1 MADTVLAARKRRLGG
16 EARLAYALLFP
27 AVLLMVIFMVYPII
41 YVFIISLFKTDKLAR
56 IKNFAG
62 LGIYASLLSSKD
74 TWVVIGRS
82 LLWTFTS
89 VATKTL
95 FGVIIALVLNVKYR
109 GRKIARLL
117 FIIPWASSIPIS
129 VMLWRW
135 VLHNE
140 FGLLNHTLRI
150 TGIMQNPPVW
160 LGQSMTAFL
169 SCLWVD
175 IWIGIPFM
183 ALVFLA
189 AMQAVPQT
197 LYEAA
202 EIDGASKAAQFRYV
216 TLPGIA
222 AILLIA
228 TLLSSLWTFND
239 FNTIY
244 ILTNGGPAGSTN
256 ILITYVYQNS
266 FEWLKWQKASAL
278 SVFTFIILSTVSV
291 LYSRIYFKKE
301 EM

>member
-1 MADTVLAARKRRLGG
+1 MGEAVITTRRKGLGG
-16 EARLAYALLFP
+16 EATLAYVLLLP
-27 AVLLMVIFMVYPII
+27 AVLLMIIFMVYPIF
-41 YVFIISLFKTDKLAR
+41 YVFVISLFKTDKLSR
-56 IKNFAG
+56 IKDFAG
-62 LGIYASLLSSKD
+62 FSIYVKLLSSKD
-74 TWVVIGRS
+74 TWTVIGRS
-82 LLWTFTS
+82 ILWTITS

-95 FGVIIALVLNVKYR
+95 FGVVIALLLNVRYT

-140 FGLLNHTLRI
+140 FGLLNHTLKI
-150 TGIMQNPPVW
+150 TGIMSNPPVW
-160 LGQSMTAFL
+160 LGQGGTAFI

-202 EIDGASKAAQFRYV
+202 EIDGASKTQKFRYV
-216 TLPGIA
+216 TLPGIS

-244 ILTNGGPAGSTN
+244 ILTNGGPAGATN

-278 SVFTFIILSTVSV
+278 SVFTFLILSTVSV
-291 LYSRIYFKKE
+291 IYSRIYFKKE

>member
-1 MADTVLAARKRRLGG
+1 MSDSVLMVRRKGLGG
-16 EARLAYALLFP
+16 EATLAYALLAP
-27 AVLLMVIFMVYPII
+27 AVLLMIIFMVYPIL
-41 YVFIISLFKTDKLAR
+41 YVFVISLFNTDKLSR
-56 IKNFAG
+56 IKDFAG
-62 LGIYASLLSSKD
+62 FSIYAKLLSSKD
-74 TWVVIGRS
+74 IWIVIGRS
-82 LLWTFTS
+82 LLWT
-89 VATKTL
+89 VIAVLAKTL
-95 FGVIIALVLNVKYR
+95 FGIAIALLLNVKYK

-135 VLHNE
+135 VLHSE
-140 FGLLNHTLRI
+140 FGLLNHTLKI
-150 TGIMQNPPVW
+150 TGLMSNPPVW
-160 LGQSMTAFL
+160 LGQGGTAFIA
-169 SCLWVD
+169 CLWVD

-189 AMQAVPQT
+189 AMQAVPRT

-202 EIDGASKAAQFRYV
+202 EIDGATRFQRFRYV
-216 TLPGIA
+216 TLPGIS

-244 ILTNGGPAGSTN
+244 ILTQGGPAGATN

-278 SVFTFIILSTVSV
+278 SVFTFLILSTVSV
-291 LYSRIYFKKE
+291 IYSRIYFKKE
-301 EM
+301 DM

>member
-1 MADTVLAARKRRLGG
+1 MGDTVLTARKRGLGG
-16 EARLAYALLFP
+16 EAKLAYALLFP

-41 YVFIISLFKTDKLAR
+41 YVFILSLFKTDKLAR
-56 IKNFAG
+56 IKDFAG
-62 LGIYASLLSSKD
+62 FSIYASLLSSKD

-82 LLWTFTS
+82 LIWTFTA
-89 VATKTL
+89 VAAKTL
-95 FGVIIALVLNVKYR
+95 FGVIIALVLNVKYM

-140 FGLLNHTLRI
+140 FGLLNHTLKI
-150 TGIMQNPPVW
+150 TGLMQNPPVW
-160 LGQSMTAFL
+160 LGQSSTAFL

-175 IWIGIPFM
+175 VWIGIPFM

-291 LYSRIYFKKE
+291 IYSRVYFRRE

>member
-1 MADTVLAARKRRLGG
+1 MGDTVLAARKRRLGG

-27 AVLLMVIFMVYPII
+27 AVFLMVIFMVYPII

-160 LGQSMTAFL
+160 LGQSTTAFL

>member
-1 MADTVLAARKRRLGG
+1 MGNTRLTSRRSKWGG
-16 EARLAYALLFP
+16 EAALAYALLLP
-27 AVLLMVIFMVYPII
+27 AVLLMVMFMVYPIV
-41 YVFIISLFKTDKLAR
+41 YVFIISLFKTDKLSR
-56 IKNFAG
+56 IKEFAG
-62 LGIYASLLSSKD
+62 FGLYVKLLTSKE
-74 TWVVIGRS
+74 TWIVIGRS
-82 LLWTFTS
+82 LVWT
-89 VATKTL
+89 VAAVSAKTL
-95 FGVIIALVLNVKYR
+95 FGIVIALVLNVDYR
-109 GRKIARLL
+109 GRKLARML
-117 FIIPWASSIPIS
+117 FVIPWASSVPIS

-135 VLHNE
+135 VFHNE
-140 FGLLNHTLRI
+140 FGLLNHTLKV
-150 TGIMQNPPVW
+150 TGLMSHPPVW
-160 LGQSMTAFL
+160 LGESATAFL

-189 AMQAVPQT
+189 AMQAVSPS

-202 EIDGASKAAQFRYV
+202 EIDGATRVHKFRYI

-222 AILLIA
+222 AILLIS

-266 FEWLKWQKASAL
+266 FEWLKWQKASVL
-278 SVFTFIILSTVSV
+278 SVFTFIILSTVSLV
-291 LYSRIYFKKE
+291 YSKIYFKRE

>member
-1 MADTVLAARKRRLGG
+1 MGDSVLAVGRKRLGG
-16 EARLAYALLFP
+16 EATMAYALLAP
-27 AVLLMVIFMVYPII
+27 AVLLMVIFMVYPIF
-41 YVFIISLFKTDKLAR
+41 YVFVISLFKTDKLSR
-56 IKNFAG
+56 IQSFAG
-62 LGIYASLLSSKD
+62 FSIYAKLLSSKD

-82 LLWTFTS
+82 LLWTAAAVT
-89 VATKTL
+89 AKTL
-95 FGVIIALVLNVKYR
+95 FGIAIALLLNVKYK

-129 VMLWRW
+129 VMLWHW
-135 VLHNE
+135 VLHSE
-140 FGLLNHTLRI
+140 FGLLNHTLKI
-150 TGIMQNPPVW
+150 TGLMSNPPVW
-160 LGQSMTAFL
+160 LGQGGTAFMA
-169 SCLWVD
+169 CLWVD

-189 AMQAVPQT
+189 AMQAVPKT

-202 EIDGASKAAQFRYV
+202 EIDGATRMARFRYV
-216 TLPGIA
+216 TLPGIS

-244 ILTNGGPAGSTN
+244 ILTQGGPAGATN

-266 FEWLKWQKASAL
+266 FQWLKWQKASAL
-278 SVFTFIILSTVSV
+278 SVFTFLILSVVSV
-291 LYSRIYFKKE
+291 VYSRIYFKKE

>member
-1 MADTVLAARKRRLGG
+1 MGDAVLTTPRKGLGE
-16 EARLAYALLFP
+16 EATLAYLLLLP
-27 AVLLMVIFMVYPII
+27 AVLLMIIFMVYPIF
-41 YVFIISLFKTDKLAR
+41 YVFVISLFKTDKLSR
-56 IKNFAG
+56 IKDFAG
-62 LGIYASLLSSKD
+62 FGIYIKLLSSKD
-74 TWVVIGRS
+74 TWIVIGRS
-82 LLWTFTS
+82 ILWTVTA

-95 FGVIIALVLNVKYR
+95 FGIIIALALNVKYL

-140 FGLLNHTLRI
+140 FGLLNHTLKI
-150 TGIMQNPPVW
+150 TGIMSNPPVW
-160 LGQSMTAFL
+160 LGQAGTAFI

-202 EIDGASKAAQFRYV
+202 EIDGASMLQRFRHV
-216 TLPGIA
+216 TIPGIR

-278 SVFTFIILSTVSV
+278 SVFTFLILSTVSII
-291 LYSRIYFKKE
+291 YSRVYFRKE
-301 EM
+301 EL

>member
-1 MADTVLAARKRRLGG
+1 
-16 EARLAYALLFP
+16 
-27 AVLLMVIFMVYPII
+27 
-41 YVFIISLFKTDKLAR
+41 
-56 IKNFAG
+56 
-62 LGIYASLLSSKD
+62 
-74 TWVVIGRS
+74 
-82 LLWTFTS
+82 
-89 VATKTL
+89 
-95 FGVIIALVLNVKYR
+95 
-109 GRKIARLL
+109 
-117 FIIPWASSIPIS
+117 
-129 VMLWRW
+129 MLWRW
-135 VLHNE
+135 VFHNE
-140 FGLLNHTLRI
+140 FGLLNHTLKI
-150 TGIMQNPPVW
+150 TGIMSNPPVW
-160 LGQSMTAFL
+160 LGQELTAFL

-189 AMQAVPQT
+189 AMQAVPLT

-202 EIDGASKAAQFRYV
+202 KIDGASVMQRFRYI
-216 TLPGIA
+216 TLPGIS

-278 SVFTFIILSTVSV
+278 SVFTFLILSTISFF
-291 LYSRIYFKKE
+291 YSKIYFKKE
-301 EM
+301 EV

>member
-1 MADTVLAARKRRLGG
+1 MENAVMTTRRKGLGE
-16 EARLAYALLFP
+16 EAKLAYILLLP
-27 AVLLMVIFMVYPII
+27 AVLLMIIFMVYPIF
-41 YVFIISLFKTDKLAR
+41 YVFVISLFKTDKLSR
-56 IKNFAG
+56 IKEFAG
-62 LGIYASLLSSKD
+62 FSVYFKLLSSKD
-74 TWVVIGRS
+74 TWIVIGRS
-82 LLWTFTS
+82 ILWTVAA

-95 FGVIIALVLNVKYR
+95 FGIIIALTLNVKYL

-140 FGLLNHTLRI
+140 FGLLNYTLKI
-150 TGIMQNPPVW
+150 TGIMSNPPVW
-160 LGQSMTAFL
+160 LGQIGTAFI

-202 EIDGASKAAQFRYV
+202 EIDGATRAQKFRYV
-216 TLPGIA
+216 TLPGIS

-278 SVFTFIILSTVSV
+278 SVFTFLILSTVSV
-291 LYSRIYFKKE
+291 IYSRVYFRKE
-301 EM
+301 EA

>member
-1 MADTVLAARKRRLGG
+1 MENAVLTRKRKGLGE
-16 EARLAYALLFP
+16 EAKLAYILIFP
-27 AVLLMVIFMVYPII
+27 AVLLMIIFMVYPIF
-41 YVFIISLFKTDKLAR
+41 YVFVISLFKTDKLSR
-56 IKNFAG
+56 IKDFEG
-62 LGIYASLLSSKD
+62 LSIYIKLLSSKD
-74 TWVVIGRS
+74 TWIIIGRS
-82 LLWTFTS
+82 VLWTVTA

-95 FGVIIALVLNVKYR
+95 FGIIIALTLNVKFI
-109 GRKIARLL
+109 GRKVARLL

-140 FGLLNHTLRI
+140 FGLLNYTLKI
-150 TGIMQNPPVW
+150 TGIMSNPPVW
-160 LGQSMTAFL
+160 LGQIGTAFI

-202 EIDGASKAAQFRYV
+202 EIDGATRSQRFRFI
-216 TLPGIA
+216 TLPGIS

-278 SVFTFIILSTVSV
+278 SVFTFLILSVVSII
-291 LYSRIYFKKE
+291 YSRVYFKKE

>member
-1 MADTVLAARKRRLGG
+1 MSDAVTVLRRKRFGG
-16 EARLAYALLFP
+16 EATLAYILLAP
-27 AVLLMVIFMVYPII
+27 AVLLMIIFMVYPIF
-41 YVFIISLFKTDKLAR
+41 YVFVVSLFNTDKLAR
-56 IKNFAG
+56 IKDFDG
-62 LGIYASLLSSKD
+62 FGIYLKLLSSKD
-74 TWVVIGRS
+74 TWVIIGRS
-82 LLWTFTS
+82 VLWTVSAVTI
-89 VATKTL
+89 KTF
-95 FGVIIALVLNVKYR
+95 FGLIIALVLNVKYT
-109 GRKIARLL
+109 GNKIARLL
-117 FIIPWASSIPIS
+117 FIIPWASAIPIS
-129 VMLWRW
+129 DMIWRW
-135 VLHNE
+135 VLHSE
-140 FGLLNHTLRI
+140 FGLLNHTLKI
-150 TGIMQNPPVW
+150 TGIMANPPVW
-160 LGQSMTAFL
+160 LGNTITAFL

-175 IWIGIPFM
+175 IWLGIPFM

-202 EIDGASKAAQFRYV
+202 EIDGATRIQKFKFV

-239 FNTIY
+239 FNTVY
-244 ILTNGGPAGSTN
+244 ILTKGGPAGSTN

-278 SVFTFIILSTVSV
+278 AVFTFLILSVVSIV
-291 LYSRIYFKKE
+291 YSRIYFKRE

>member
-1 MADTVLAARKRRLGG
+1 MADTVLTVRRRGLGS
-16 EARLAYALLFP
+16 EAKLAYALLLP

-41 YVFIISLFKTDKLAR
+41 YVFVLSLFKADKLSR

-62 LGIYASLLSSKD
+62 FSLYIKLLSSRD

-82 LLWTFTS
+82 LVWTFAA
-89 VATKTL
+89 VAAKTVL
-95 FGVIIALVLNVKYR
+95 GVVIALLLNVQYR

-117 FIIPWASSIPIS
+117 FIVPWASSIPIS

-135 VLHNE
+135 VLHSE
-140 FGLLNHTLRI
+140 FGLLNHTLKL
-150 TGIMQNPPVW
+150 TGIMSNPPVW
-160 LGQSMTAFL
+160 LGQRGTAFL

-175 IWIGIPFM
+175 VWIGTPFM

-189 AMQAVPQT
+189 AMQAVPKT

-202 EIDGASKAAQFRYV
+202 EIDGASKIQKFRFV

-239 FNTIY
+239 FNVIY
-244 ILTNGGPAGSTN
+244 ILTKGGPAGSTN

-266 FEWLKWQKASAL
+266 FEWLNWQKASVL
-278 SVFTFIILSTVSV
+278 SVFTFVILAVVSV
-291 LYSRIYFKKE
+291 IYSRVYFKKE

>member
-1 MADTVLAARKRRLGG
+1 MGDTIQKLQRWRLDD
-16 EARLAYALLFP
+16 ESKLAYALLLP
-27 AVLLMVIFMVYPII
+27 AVLLMVIFMVYPIF
-41 YVFIISLFKTDKLAR
+41 YVFVISLFKTDKLSR
-56 IKNFAG
+56 IKNFDG
-62 LGIYASLLSSKD
+62 FNMYKTLLTTKE
-74 TWVVIGRS
+74 TWVIIGRS
-82 LLWTFTS
+82 LLWTIIAVT
-89 VATKTL
+89 TKTF
-95 FGVIIALVLNVKYR
+95 FGILISVILNVKYT

-140 FGLLNHTLRI
+140 FGLLNHTLKI
-150 TGIMQNPPVW
+150 TGIMSHPPVW
-160 LGQSMTAFL
+160 LGQIGTAFL

-202 EIDGASKAAQFRYV
+202 EIDGATRLQRFRFI
-216 TLPGIA
+216 TLPGIK

-239 FNTIY
+239 FNSVY

-256 ILITYVYQNS
+256 ILITYVYMNS

-278 SVFTFIILSTVSV
+278 SIFTFLILSTVSI
-291 LYSRIYFKKE
+291 LYSRIYFKRE
-301 EM
+301 DM

>member
-1 MADTVLAARKRRLGG
+1 MADTILTARRKGIG
-16 EARLAYALLFP
+16 AEARLAYILLAP
-27 AVLLMVIFMVYPII
+27 AVLLMIIFMVYPII
-41 YVFIISLFKTDKLAR
+41 YVFIISLFKTDKLSR
-56 IKNFAG
+56 IKDFAG
-62 LGIYASLLSSKD
+62 FSIYLKLLSSKD

-82 LLWTFTS
+82 ILWTIVS
-89 VATKTL
+89 VSTKTL
-95 FGVIIALVLNVKYR
+95 FGVIIALALNVKFF

-117 FIIPWASSIPIS
+117 FIVPWASSIPIS

-140 FGLLNHTLRI
+140 FGLLNHSLKI
-150 TGIMQNPPVW
+150 TGLMSNPPVW
-160 LGQSMTAFL
+160 LGQSVSAFI

-189 AMQAVPQT
+189 SMQAVPQT

-202 EIDGASKAAQFRYV
+202 EIDGASRFQRFRYI
-216 TLPGIA
+216 TLPGIS

-278 SVFTFIILSTVSV
+278 SVFTFLILSVVSII
-291 LYSRIYFKKE
+291 YSRIYFKKE
-301 EM
+301 EA

>member
-1 MADTVLAARKRRLGG
+1 MSGTVLSARKRRLGG
-16 EARLAYALLFP
+16 EAQLAYALLFP
-27 AVLLMVIFMVYPII
+27 AVFLMVVFMVYPII
-41 YVFIISLFKTDKLAR
+41 YVFIISLFKTDKLSR
-56 IKNFAG
+56 IKDFAG
-62 LGIYASLLSSKD
+62 FGMYASLLSSKD
-74 TWVVIGRS
+74 TWIVIGRS
-82 LLWTFTS
+82 LLWTFTA

-95 FGVIIALVLNVKYR
+95 FGIIIALVLNVKYV
-109 GRKIARLL
+109 GRKVARLL

-140 FGLLNHTLRI
+140 FGLLNHTLKI
-150 TGIMQNPPVW
+150 TGIMQHPPVW
-160 LGQSMTAFL
+160 LGQSTTAFL

-202 EIDGASKAAQFRYV
+202 EIDGASKSEQFRYV
-216 TLPGIA
+216 TLPGIS

-278 SVFTFIILSTVSV
+278 SVFTFIILSTVSII
-291 LYSRIYFKKE
+291 YSRVYFKKE

>member
-1 MADTVLAARKRRLGG
+1 MRNAVLTKRRKGLGE
-16 EARLAYALLFP
+16 EAKLAYVLLFP
-27 AVLLMVIFMVYPII
+27 AVLLMVIFMVYPIF
-41 YVFIISLFKTDKLAR
+41 YVFIISLFKTDKLSR
-56 IKNFAG
+56 IKDFAG
-62 LGIYASLLSSKD
+62 FSIYIKLLSSKD
-74 TWVVIGRS
+74 TWIVIGRS
-82 LLWTFTS
+82 ILWTVTA

-95 FGVIIALVLNVKYR
+95 FGIIIALTLNVKYH

-140 FGLLNHTLRI
+140 FGLLNYTLKI
-150 TGIMQNPPVW
+150 TGIMSNPPVW
-160 LGQSMTAFL
+160 LGQIGTAFI

-202 EIDGASKAAQFRYV
+202 EIDGATRAQRFRYV
-216 TLPGIA
+216 TLPGIS

-244 ILTNGGPAGSTN
+244 ILTNGGPAGTTN
-256 ILITYVYQNS
+256 ILITYVYMNS

-278 SVFTFIILSTVSV
+278 SVFTFLILSVVSV
-291 LYSRIYFKKE
+291 VYSKVYFRKE
-301 EM
+301 EA

>member
-1 MADTVLAARKRRLGG
+1 MGDAVLRVNKRKIGS
-16 EARLAYALLFP
+16 EAGLAYTLLLP
-27 AVLLMVIFMVYPII
+27 AILLMVIFMVYPII

-56 IKNFAG
+56 IKDFDG
-62 LGIYASLLSSKD
+62 FGIYIKLLSSKEN
-74 TWVVIGRS
+74 WIVIGRS
-82 LLWTFTS
+82 IVWTFTA
-89 VATKTL
+89 VASKTI
-95 FGVIIALVLNVKYR
+95 FGIVIALLLNVKFK
-109 GRKIARLL
+109 GRKFARLL
-117 FIIPWASSIPIS
+117 FIIPWASSVPIS

-140 FGLLNHTLRI
+140 FGLLNHTLKA
-150 TGIMQNPPVW
+150 TGLVSNPPVW
-160 LGQSMTAFL
+160 LGQSGTAFI

-175 IWIGIPFM
+175 VWIGIPFM

-189 AMQAVPQT
+189 AMQAVSPN

-202 EIDGASKAAQFRYV
+202 EIDGATNFQQFRFV
-216 TLPGIA
+216 TLP
-222 AILLIA
+222 AIMPIILIA

-278 SVFTFIILSTVSV
+278 SVITFLILSTVSII
-291 LYSRIYFKKE
+291 YSRLYFKRE